1 MGANF
6 FAAQPQNPWGEMS
19 RQLGQTPG
27 QLSGLAI
34 RTTLGQQPHRR
45 TSRSKGGWEDEKK
58 KKKKRFDRT
67 WDGPNLNLNKQ
78 ITETGTPKPL
88 SAFAAALGDRRALN
102 RNWHGQ
108 QGGDLSR
115 CIIIHVSRQ
124 SGGCERKF
132 LFSFCFPHTGGFGRS
147 SAGSSGKR
155 RRRIFWLD
163 ARGGWREA
171 TLYIVRR

>member
-1 MGANF
+1 
-6 FAAQPQNPWGEMS
+6 MS
-19 RQLGQTPG
+19 GQLGQTPG
-27 QLSGLAI
+27 QLSALAI

-45 TSRSKGGWEDEKK
+45 TSRSKGELGRL

-67 WDGPNLNLNKQ
+67 WEGPNLILNKQ

-124 SGGCERKF
+124 SGGCKRKF
-132 LFSFCFPHTGGFGRS
+132 LFSFCFPHTGGFGRP
-147 SAGSSGKR
+147 SAASSGKR
-155 RRRIFWLD
+155 WRRIFWLD